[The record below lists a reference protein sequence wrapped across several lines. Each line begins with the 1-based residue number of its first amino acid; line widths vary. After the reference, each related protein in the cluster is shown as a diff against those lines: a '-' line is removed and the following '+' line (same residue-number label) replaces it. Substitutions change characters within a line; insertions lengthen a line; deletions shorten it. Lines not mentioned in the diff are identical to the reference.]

1 MKIPFNIWNR
11 KKQKGKGED
20 PDAVRVLNEDNSVS
34 VTVTI
39 GDVEYTVNNLNLKST
54 PSKEEREKAKEKR
67 MLLYKRA
74 DKRERKLIIWRVL
87 RYMITYRDLSSSS
100 NFYEYKNNI
109 ASHNRAVEELKSSKL
124 DVYHLEAAIRFCQLE
139 FLAGRCDHE
148 LTDEDIDAL
157 RNWETKP
164 IDLQKVL
171 GDVLAAYTEYWD
183 DVLKS
188 YTSAAAR
195 KKRLEYL
202 INNLDEIMTLPGLH
216 DSPAILKEAEALQS
230 QYKSQLNDMVQ

>member
-39 GDVEYTVNNLNLKST
+39 GDVEYTVNNLKPKST

-100 NFYEYKNNI
+100 NFYEYKNNL
-109 ASHNRAVEELKSSKL
+109 AGHNHAVEELKISKP
-124 DVYHLEAAIRFCQLE
+124 DKYHLEAAIRFCQIEYLC
-139 FLAGRCDHE
+139 GRCDYE
-148 LTDEDIDAL
+148 LTQEDIDL
-157 RNWETKP
+157 LENWETIT
-164 IDLQKVL
+164 IDNNRILNDIVTSYK
-171 GDVLAAYTEYWD
+171 EYWD
-183 DVLKS
+183 SVLDS
-188 YTSAAAR
+188 YTRPSAR
-195 KKRLEYL
+195 IKRLQYL
-202 INNLDEIMTLPGLH
+202 IQDLQEVMKMPFLQNTPNVLNNIKELQDYYQSL
-216 DSPAILKEAEALQS
+216 LK
-230 QYKSQLNDMVQ
+230 

>member
-1 MKIPFNIWNR
+1 MKIPFNIWKH
-11 KKQKGKGED
+11 KKQKSNGED
-20 PDAVRVLNEDNSVS
+20 AKNVLNDNEGVS
-34 VTVTI
+34 VTITI
-39 GDVEYTVNNLNLKST
+39 GETEYTIEDLKPKST
-54 PSKEEREKAKEKR
+54 ITIEERARSEEKR
-67 MLLYKRA
+67 MLRYKRA
-74 DKRERKLIIWRVL
+74 ENRERKLIIWRVL

>member
-34 VTVTI
+34 ITVTI
-39 GDVEYTVNNLNLKST
+39 GDVDYTVNNLKPKST
-54 PSKEEREKAKEKR
+54 PSQEESAKEKR
-67 MLLYKRA
+67 ALRYKRA

-109 ASHNRAVEELKSSKL
+109 ASHNQAVEELKSSNP

-139 FLAGRCDHE
+139 FLAGRCDYE

-171 GDVLAAYTEYWD
+171 RDVLAAYKEYWN

>member
-109 ASHNRAVEELKSSKL
+109 ASHNRAVEELKISKP
-124 DVYHLEAAIRFCQLE
+124 DKYHLEAAIRFCQIEYLC
-139 FLAGRCDHE
+139 GRCDYE
-148 LTDEDIDAL
+148 LTQEDIDL
-157 RNWETKP
+157 LENWETKT
-164 IDLQKVL
+164 IDNNRILNDILTTYK
-171 GDVLAAYTEYWD
+171 EYWD
-183 DVLKS
+183 NVLDS
-188 YTSAAAR
+188 YTRPSAR
-195 KKRLEYL
+195 IKRLQYL
-202 INNLDEIMTLPGLH
+202 IQDLQEVMKMPFLQNTPNVLNNIKELQDYYQSL
-216 DSPAILKEAEALQS
+216 LK
-230 QYKSQLNDMVQ
+230 

>member
-54 PSKEEREKAKEKR
+54 SSKEEREKAKEKR
-67 MLLYKRA
+67 MLRYKRA

-124 DVYHLEAAIRFCQLE
+124 DVYHLEAAIRFCQIEYLC
-139 FLAGRCDHE
+139 GRCDYE
-148 LTDEDIDAL
+148 LTQEDIDL
-157 RNWETKP
+157 LENWETKT
-164 IDLQKVL
+164 IDNNRILNDILTTYK
-171 GDVLAAYTEYWD
+171 EYWD
-183 DVLKS
+183 NVLDS
-188 YTSAAAR
+188 YTRPSAR
-195 KKRLEYL
+195 IKRLQYL
-202 INNLDEIMTLPGLH
+202 IQDLQEVMQMPFLQNTPNVLNNIKELQDYYQSL
-216 DSPAILKEAEALQS
+216 LK
-230 QYKSQLNDMVQ
+230 